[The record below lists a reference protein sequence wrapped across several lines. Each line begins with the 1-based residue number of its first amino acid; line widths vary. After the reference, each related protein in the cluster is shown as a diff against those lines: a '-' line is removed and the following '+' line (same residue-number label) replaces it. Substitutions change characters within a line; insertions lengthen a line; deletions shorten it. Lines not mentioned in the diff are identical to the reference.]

1 MRPMLTDDTYGDGRG
16 NVSFQYIPKL
26 PSRNIMAIAQ
36 KRSPDEATSNLGI
49 TYSLKRDTPFYP
61 VVPRADKKRGPLVN
75 DIVLGLLY
83 RHRDVAAWDNYID
96 TTTKV
101 THSQKRKFMFLSSFA
116 LFFSLVE
123 KKKNPDKSKNR
134 VIHSEYKNFPQ

>member
-1 MRPMLTDDTYGDGRG
+1 MLTDDTYGDDRG

-26 PSRNIMAIAQ
+26 PSRNIMAVAQ
-36 KRSPDEATSNLGI
+36 KRSPDEAISNLGI

-101 THSQKRKFMFLSSFA
+101 THSQKRKFRFLSSFA

-123 KKKNPDKSKNR
+123 KKKTRQIQKQGN
-134 VIHSEYKNFPQ
+134 IYQIGG

>member
-1 MRPMLTDDTYGDGRG
+1 MLTDDTYGDGRG

-26 PSRNIMAIAQ
+26 PSRNIMAIDQ
-36 KRSPDEATSNLGI
+36 TSRPDEATSNLGI

-61 VVPRADKKRGPLVN
+61 VVPRADQQRGPLVN

-83 RHRDVAAWDNYID
+83 KQRDVTAWDDYID

-101 THSQKRKFMFLSSFA
+101 THSKKKTKINVPFLS
-116 LFFSLVE
+116 
-123 KKKNPDKSKNR
+123 
-134 VIHSEYKNFPQ
+134 